1 MYLLLTV
8 YSNNISKLD
17 RYENLTELFNN
28 LEDYKK
34 LSDFNFYII
43 FDDKSLKDITAN
55 YTYRY
60 ENV

>member
-43 FDDKSLKDITAN
+43 FDNKSLKDITAN
-55 YTYRY
+55 YL
-60 ENV
+60 